1 MYLIYEMQSNVEI
14 QLLMLLCKCEIGD
27 FKNDIQY
34 YVMRTFV
41 RAIWGGDSFG
51 RKKCEST

>member
-41 RAIWGGDSFG
+41 RAIWGGGSFG